1 MPLLLPQIRRARRV
15 RQALMRQRGAQAY
28 KTVYA
33 MPGFRG
39 RMEGRVLIVSE
50 ERTRVHPGPMPA
62 RTVGQASILIHQV
75 QYQWQHAYRARPVLH
90 HRQKARQWPPVN
102 AAQDLPDLQEDLV

>member
-1 MPLLLPQIRRARRV
+1 MRR
-15 RQALMRQRGAQAY
+15 RGAQAY
-28 KTVYA
+28 KTVCA
-33 MPGFRG
+33 TPAFRDQV
-39 RMEGRVLIVSE
+39 EARVLSVSE

-62 RTVGQASILIHQV
+62 QTVGQASIPIHQV